1 MAAPLD
7 TSSVTEFVRS
17 WLPPPPATVLEVGAG
32 TGVLARRLNE
42 AGYDVTPIDPV
53 ATNAAVVHAVTLE
66 EFSEDKQYDA
76 VVASRSLHHIADL
89 ESAIDK
95 IHEYLDVTGYVLLN
109 EFGWERVDEPTG
121 KWLYSQL
128 QEQARQNPDLREGES
143 FSEWFEHWLADH
155 ADLHRSDEMLDVLR
169 DRFTECYFGECPY
182 LVGEYVDGDP
192 DLVRTERS
200 LIMDGTIRAAGFRFV
215 GQPYREG

>member
-7 TSSVTEFVRS
+7 TSSVTEFVRT

-32 TGVLARRLNE
+32 TGDLARRLNE

-53 ATNAAVVHAVTLE
+53 ATNDAVVHAVTLE

-76 VVASRSLHHIADL
+76 VVASRSLHHIPNL
-89 ESAIDK
+89 EAAIVK
-95 IHEYLDVTGYVLLN
+95 IHEYVDATGHVLLN
-109 EFGWERVDEPTG
+109 DFGWERVDEPTG

-128 QEQARQNPDLREGES
+128 QDQDTQNPEEREEES
-143 FSEWFEHWLADH
+143 FSEWFEHWRAEH
-155 ADLHRSDEMLDVLR
+155 ADLHQSDEMLDTLR
-169 DRFTECYFGECPY
+169 DRFTECYYAGCPY

-215 GQPYREG
+215 GQPHGEG